1 MNDFV
6 ADLFADLF
14 TAARAIDALDILI
27 CAYLIYRIL
36 LILKGSRALRVL
48 AGLTVL
54 GLLYGLGRVLQLTTI
69 VWLFERF
76 SFYAALVV
84 IILFQEDIR
93 RALARVGNPFLGGGS
108 ASEPLSVYQ
117 SIAKA
122 CFRLADQGHGALI
135 AVERDADL
143 EELFEQATELDAVL
157 SDGLLVAI
165 FQPASP
171 VHDGAVIIREDRIAV
186 AGAFFK
192 LSTSPD
198 IPRELGTRHRAAI
211 GQTEDV
217 DCMVFVVSE
226 ERRLVSIAFGGQ
238 LHNVDSPDELRLKVT
253 ELLDD
258 ARTAEP
264 TFATGAFAPVLGTK
278 TPTKDES

>member
-1 MNDFV
+1 MS
-6 ADLFADLF
+6 DLF
-14 TAARAIDALDILI
+14 TDLFTTARAVDALDILL
-27 CAYLIYRIL
+27 CAFLIYRIL
-36 LILKGSRALRVL
+36 VILKGSRALRVL

-93 RALARVGNPFLGGGS
+93 RGLARVGNPFLGGAGK
-108 ASEPLSVYQ
+108 SEALSVYQ

-143 EELFEQATELDAVL
+143 DELFEQAQAVDAAL

-171 VHDGAVIIREDRIAV
+171 IHDGAVIIREERIAV

-192 LSTSPD
+192 LSTSPE

-211 GQTEDV
+211 GQTEDL

-226 ERRLVSIAFGGQ
+226 ERRAVSIAFGGA
-238 LHNVDSPDELRLKVT
+238 LHPVDSPDELRLKVA
-253 ELLDD
+253 ELLDA
-258 ARTAEP
+258 ARTSEA
-264 TFATGAFAPVLGTK
+264 TAATGAFAPVLGK
-278 TPTKDES
+278 GVLPGRDDE